1 MHPELA
7 KILSDWEMDHDL
19 ALLLEKNKELHHFF
33 ANADVASISA
43 SLTPDNR
50 KMLQDIMEKM
60 GSHVTALKKEADDVQ
75 SKISSSRKSMEAC
88 LSYGSAARIT
98 RKEK

>member
-50 KMLQDIMEKM
+50 KMLQ
-60 GSHVTALKKEADDVQ
+60 
-75 SKISSSRKSMEAC
+75 RY
-88 LSYGSAARIT
+88 YGGNGLTCHSTQKRG
-98 RKEK
+98 R